1 MVEGGTNGGS
11 MPTFGSGTEWLR
23 GAGAACDVVMSSR
36 VRLARNLSGYPFQTT
51 ADEGQQAQ
59 VLELAR
65 ARLMSVPLAES
76 VMWIDLREISATE
89 RELLVERQL
98 ISRQHAKGKIS
109 GLPASADRPRAVA
122 VGLPDERLSVM
133 VNEEDHL
140 RLQSIRSGLAL
151 TSAYEELDATDDDL
165 EAGLDLAFHPRFGY
179 LTCCPTNV
187 GTGIRLSVMLHLA
200 GLKLTGEIEKVKHA
214 AMDMSLA
221 VRGFHGEGSDAA
233 GDLYQLSNQTTLGKS
248 ERVLLQE
255 MERDIV
261 PRVIDYERH
270 ARKVLMET
278 RRVWL
283 EDRVHR
289 AMATLLGARLMATNE
304 SLELLGVARLGAV
317 LGLLPRV
324 DQITLNSLMLE
335 VQPAHLQRSAGASLD
350 QQERRIERARLI
362 RARLTGPIGP
372 NGGSGGAGG
381 TGNAGPVAG

>member
-1 MVEGGTNGGS
+1 MVEGGASGGAL
-11 MPTFGSGTEWLR
+11 PAFGSGTEWLR

-36 VRLARNLSGYPFQTT
+36 VRLARNLRGFPFQTT
-51 ADEGQQAQ
+51 ADERQQAE

-65 ARLMSVPLAES
+65 ARLMSVPLAEQ

-109 GLPASADRPRAVA
+109 GQPSSTDRPRAVA
-122 VGLPDERLSVM
+122 IGLPDERLSVM

-140 RLQSIRSGLAL
+140 RLQAIRSGLAL
-151 TSAYEELDATDDDL
+151 TSAYEELDAADDKV
-165 EAGLDLAFHPRFGY
+165 EAGLDVSFHPRFGY

-200 GLKLTGEIEKVKHA
+200 GLKLIGEIDKVKHA

-289 AMATLLGARLMATNE
+289 AMGTLLSSRLMATNE

-317 LGLLPRV
+317 LGLLPGV
-324 DQITLNSLMLE
+324 DQLRLNNLMLE

-362 RARLTGPIGP
+362 RSRLD
-372 NGGSGGAGG
+372 AG
-381 TGNAGPVAG
+381 